1 MKTASVIMTTKNRK
15 EELLKALESAMAQRG
30 LLEVIVIDD
39 GSTDDTARVVER
51 IAEEIEDRR
60 SEIGGAEGRVAPEDR
75 RSEIGDREEIGD
87 PGEVAAP
94 SRGEELVH
102 KSAGGEGS
110 GSMSPEGQ
118 SSCAG
123 AKPELPV
130 CEQGRDGAVNP
141 PRQRGIYLTT
151 DYTDEHGSEGAGP
164 CLDKP
169 SGAAFSNPFT
179 SELARDCENT
189 SLNRSAIG
197 PASALRADDGEMGS
211 VGGNQRAD
219 SEGFLEGQSQAGLQM
234 DSQKLLDTRGANA
247 PDTSG
252 VQTGSESESVSIR
265 AIRGEKSG
273 ETKQVPCSATVPEAQ
288 ALDSGRSA
296 LDPQSAA
303 KPQLRFIRH
312 EVSAGY
318 IVRRNEGARV
328 ARGDVI
334 FSLDDD
340 AVFSSPFVVE
350 QTLRDFSHPRIGA
363 VAIPYIEPHKANREM
378 QRAPTRED
386 VWITAS
392 YIGTAHA
399 VRRDVFLALGGYRE
413 HLVHQGEEGDFCI
426 RMLAADAEHSGDRRW
441 KIEDGGEEK
450 AESGNAEKLKREG
463 TTDDSDKHGWG
474 GAGERLVK
482 PSGAAFSNPSTS
494 ELARDSE
501 NTSLTHSASG
511 PASLPVTSHSL
522 PATASPCDATPA
534 TSYPPPVTAPK
545 VPGFFVRLGNS
556 DPIIHNESP
565 KRDYSRMDFYGRRN
579 DVLFHWQNT
588 PMPDLLWQLPM
599 TIAGGV
605 LCAYRVK
612 RWRKMLEGIG
622 AGFLAI
628 AGGVNR
634 EPVSRLAASK
644 FKHIKKKSTQI

>member
-1 MKTASVIMTTKNRK
+1 MKKASVIITTKNRR
-15 EELLKALESAMAQRG
+15 EDLLKAVESAMGQRG
-30 LLEVIVIDD
+30 LMEVIVIDD
-39 GSTDDTARVVER
+39 GSTDGTEAAV
-51 IAEEIEDRR
+51 
-60 SEIGGAEGRVAPEDR
+60 SEMLKKD
-75 RSEIGDREEIGD
+75 
-87 PGEVAAP
+87 
-94 SRGEELVH
+94 
-102 KSAGGEGS
+102 
-110 GSMSPEGQ
+110 
-118 SSCAG
+118 
-123 AKPELPV
+123 
-130 CEQGRDGAVNP
+130 
-141 PRQRGIYLTT
+141 LTT
-151 DYTDEHGSEGAGP
+151 ESTENTIEHRGRCEMEQPKVGPRGEGAGATESKEQAG
-164 CLDKP
+164 LRLTGQA
-169 SGAAFSNPFT
+169 GA
-179 SELARDCENT
+179 SEPDSLASKLTEST
-189 SLNRSAIG
+189 VSKSLIRSADG
-197 PASALRADDGEMGS
+197 PASETATCNSPRATAASPLPVLR
-211 VGGNQRAD
+211 
-219 SEGFLEGQSQAGLQM
+219 L
-234 DSQKLLDTRGANA
+234 
-247 PDTSG
+247 
-252 VQTGSESESVSIR
+252 
-265 AIRGEKSG
+265 
-273 ETKQVPCSATVPEAQ
+273 
-288 ALDSGRSA
+288 
-296 LDPQSAA
+296 
-303 KPQLRFIRH
+303 IRH

-318 IVRRNEGARV
+318 IVRRNEAARL

-340 AVFSSPFVVE
+340 AVFSSPLVVE

-363 VAIPYIEPHKANREM
+363 VAIPYIEPHKANTEM

-426 RMLAADAEHSGDRRW
+426 RMLAAKPPMAD
-441 KIEDGGEEK
+441 
-450 AESGNAEKLKREG
+450 SGNAEKLKREG
-463 TTDDSDKHGWG
+463 TTDASDKHGWG

-511 PASLPVTSHSL
+511 PASLPAISYPLRATAPTGAPATSHSL

-534 TSYPPPVTAPK
+534 TSHSLPVTAPE

-599 TIAGGV
+599 TIVGGL

-628 AGGVNR
+628 WDGLER
-634 EPVSRLAASK
+634 DPVSRSIAREFKLLKQAKRKLSK
-644 FKHIKKKSTQI
+644 